1 MQRGNSADRKL
12 IVGKMGHSDV
22 RGTKRTLDDVID
34 NPGGL
39 FMGRMIKDYVQVG
52 DHASLDQLIER
63 LTEIRNGLG
72 HGAEAEMRIRGDDVF
87 GRHLCIAFLRPLTSE
102 EAACVGRYAEDGD
115 LGLRA
120 AA

>member
-1 MQRGNSADRKL
+1 MLNKA
-12 IVGKMGHSDV
+12 
-22 RGTKRTLDDVID
+22 ID

-39 FMGRMIKDYVQVG
+39 FMNRMIKDYVEVG
-52 DHASLDQLIER
+52 DQASLDQLIDR
-63 LTEIRNGLG
+63 LTQIRDGLSQ
-72 HGAEAEMRIRGDDVF
+72 GAEPEMRIRGDDVF

>member
-1 MQRGNSADRKL
+1 MLNKA
-12 IVGKMGHSDV
+12 V
-22 RGTKRTLDDVID
+22 D

-39 FMGRMIKDYVQVG
+39 FMNRMIKDYVEVG
-52 DHASLDQLIER
+52 DQASLDQLIDR
-63 LTEIRNGLG
+63 LTQIRDGLSQ
-72 HGAEAEMRIRGDDVF
+72 GAEPEMRIRGDDVF